1 MNPFIEDY
9 TIREFQNRVT
19 ISLLKKFKLYIYKK
33 KKHKRILRHHFL
45 IHVQC
50 IITKIN
56 KNVP

>member
-1 MNPFIEDY
+1 MNPFTEDY

-19 ISLLKKFKLYIYKK
+19 ITLLKKFKLYICKK
-33 KKHKRILRHHFL
+33 KKHKRILRHLSL

-50 IITKIN
+50 TITKIN